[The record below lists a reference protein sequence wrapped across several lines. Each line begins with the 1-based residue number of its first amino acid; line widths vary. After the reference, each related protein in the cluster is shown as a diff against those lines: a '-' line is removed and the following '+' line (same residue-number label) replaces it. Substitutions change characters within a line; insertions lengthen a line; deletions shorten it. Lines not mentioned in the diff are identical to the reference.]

1 MLESGF
7 LLLNQFSTGQ
17 VANIL
22 YMYTDS
28 GNVACDLILFH
39 AFLGGFLQRL
49 LFSRMAWSIS
59 RCLNYAISLTAKAL
73 KGLLLL

>member
-7 LLLNQFSTGQ
+7 LLLLIFHRSSRL
-17 VANIL
+17 ADIS
-22 YMYTDS
+22 YTDS
-28 GNVACDLILFH
+28 GNVACDLILFR

-49 LFSRMAWSIS
+49 LFSRMAWSVS

-73 KGLLLL
+73 KDLLLL